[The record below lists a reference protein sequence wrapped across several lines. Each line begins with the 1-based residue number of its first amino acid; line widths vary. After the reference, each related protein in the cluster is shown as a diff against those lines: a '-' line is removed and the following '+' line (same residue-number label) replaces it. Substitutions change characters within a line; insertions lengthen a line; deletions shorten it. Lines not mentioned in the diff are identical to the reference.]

1 MTIEKR
7 ITKEDKLIHI
17 LDDRV
22 LEPFEYY
29 QKLNLL
35 NIQQNNNFNFALQ
48 NRIKSISSL
57 SGHGLYDMMTQV
69 IGTKKYNESKE
80 KSLKILSKTDT
91 NEENA
96 FKILEQYREK
106 LNELKFDKDDF
117 DSYEKEIKR
126 ANK

>member
-1 MTIEKR
+1 MVIEKR
-7 ITKEDKLIHI
+7 ITKEDKLVHL
-17 LDDRV
+17 LDDRM

-48 NRIKSISSL
+48 NRIKGISSL
-57 SGHGLYDMMTQV
+57 NGHGLYDMMTQV

-80 KSLKILSKTDT
+80 KSLKILSKTDV

-106 LNELKFDKDDF
+106 LNELRYDKDDF
-117 DSYEKEIKR
+117 DNYEKEIKK

>member
-17 LDDRV
+17 LDDRI
-22 LEPFEYY
+22 LEAYEFY

-35 NIQQNNNFNFALQ
+35 NIQQNNNFNFSMQ
-48 NRIKSISSL
+48 NRIKSISNL
-57 SGHGLYDMMTQV
+57 SGDGLYDMMTQV
-69 IGTKKYNESKE
+69 IGTKRFNESKE
-80 KSLKILSKTDT
+80 KTLKILSKTDT

-106 LNELKFDKDDF
+106 LNELKFDREDF
-117 DSYEKEIKR
+117 QNYEKEIRK